1 MKTTLFTLFF
11 AFITQ
16 SIYAQS
22 EFDGFALYNAQN
34 NNTTYLIDK
43 EGDIAHIW
51 NCDLNCNY
59 TVLLKNNGNIVR
71 GAVNPGNQLTG
82 AAQGGRVQEIDPD
95 GNIVWEFTYSD
106 NTHLSHH
113 DITLVNDN
121 VLLTAWEVKS
131 TNQLTEAGYDGA
143 TSEKWPTHFV
153 EVAHDGSGGGEIVW
167 EWHIWDH
174 LIQDHDETKDNYGVV
189 ADHPELIDINM
200 IQSGGGGGPGGG
212 GPGGGGPGGGPGG
225 SSGDWFHVN
234 GVNYNAELDQIAFSS
249 RHASEVYI
257 IDHSTTSAEAAAH
270 IGGNSGMGGD
280 IIYRWGNPS
289 NYDAPGSQQIPSA
302 VHDVRWIT
310 NDGRPNGGLLQF
322 FNNNGGGNNTS
333 TVDAIETPLDGYNY
347 TLEPGQAYGPSTYS
361 WRHTCNGYAS
371 GQSASNRM
379 SNGNIFVNLSGGQ
392 GGAGYMYEAD
402 SLGNIVWQYNAGGT
416 PKAFRYE
423 CKHPGIAILID
434 NPCEDET
441 ALSEQDLQ
449 KNSIYPNP
457 SNGFF
462 EVRGLDSEDITI
474 QVTNASGVLI
484 TEQTSTKIDLTTCAN
499 GLYFV
504 IVIDEKGNTNSQ
516 VISLVK

>member
-1 MKTTLFTLFF
+1 M
-11 AFITQ
+11 
-16 SIYAQS
+16 
-22 EFDGFALYNAQN
+22 
-34 NNTTYLIDK
+34 
-43 EGDIAHIW
+43 
-51 NCDLNCNY
+51 
-59 TVLLKNNGNIVR
+59 
-71 GAVNPGNQLTG
+71 
-82 AAQGGRVQEIDPD
+82 
-95 GNIVWEFTYSD
+95 
-106 NTHLSHH
+106 
-113 DITLVNDN
+113 
-121 VLLTAWEVKS
+121 LLTAWEVKS
-131 TNQLTEAGYDGA
+131 TNQLTQAGYDGA
-143 TSEKWPTHFV
+143 TTEKWPTHFV

-200 IQSGGGGGPGGG
+200 IQAGGGGGPGGG
-212 GPGGGGPGGGPGG
+212 GPGGGGPGG

-270 IGGNSGMGGD
+270 TGGNSGMGGD

-289 NYDAPGSQQIPSA
+289 NYGAPGSQQIPSA

-310 NDGRPNGGLLQF
+310 NDGRPNGGFLQF

-347 TLEPGQAYGPSTYS
+347 TLEPGQAYGPSTFS

-379 SNGNIFVNLSGGQ
+379 SNGNVFVNLSGGQ
-392 GGAGYMYEAD
+392 GGAGYMYEED
-402 SLGNIVWQYNAGGT
+402 SLGNIVWQYNAGGNGT

-423 CKHPGIAILID
+423 CKHPGIAILLD

-441 ALSEQDLQ
+441 ALSEQVLQ
-449 KNSIYPNP
+449 KLSIYPNP

-462 EVRGLDSEDITI
+462 EVRGLESEDIMI

-504 IVIDEKGNTNSQ
+504 TVIDEKGNTNTQ
-516 VISLVK
+516 RISLVK